1 MGEVKLIHNHYLE
14 PRDASV
20 DEISPTGNSKVG
32 DFIGFTYNGK
42 HSSELG
48 IVRTSDGSRF
58 NENLLP
64 TMQDKTVQVPGADGT
79 YYFGSYYTQRQFN
92 VSFAFDDLTEFQV
105 AQLKSHFGDKGIHDL
120 IFDECP
126 YKVYSAK
133 VTGTATIKYIAFSE
147 GSTNR
152 LYKGEGGVQ
161 FTCYNPFA
169 RSRYKFLD
177 DYLKKDYP
185 NKIEWKNASGMRSN
199 NQYVYQYE
207 NENVT
212 RVIDEWGNSTGKE
225 TDPKDRFLLFN
236 PGDKE
241 SDWILTIPFVENTIP
256 AINISLA
263 KWPTKKISLSEI
275 KSKGLSTKIKIN
287 SKTNLIEGYD
297 NNNQKTGELYNYC
310 LISGEFFK
318 IPIIK
323 KTQPNTDNDNFS
335 SEALVVRQASGG
347 PISNAI
353 KPELKYDYYY
363 Y

>member
-1 MGEVKLIHNHYLE
+1 MAQTETI
-14 PRDASV
+14 
-20 DEISPTGNSKVG
+20 TGNVSIVDSTYTNTKTG
-32 DFIGFTYNGK
+32 DYIGFTYNGK

-152 LYKGEGGVQ
+152 LYKGEGSVQ

-177 DYLKKDYP
+177 DYLDADYP
-185 NKIEWKNASGMRSN
+185 NKGEWKYASGMRSN
-199 NQYVYQYE
+199 DQYVYEYG
-207 NENVT
+207 NKVVT
-212 RVIDEWGNSTGKE
+212 RIIDEWGGLEGAN
-225 TDPKDRFLLFN
+225 DDVKDRFLLFN
-236 PGDKE
+236 PGDRE
-241 SDWILTIPFVENTIP
+241 AEWVLTIPFNNNKIPSTTIKLH
-256 AINISLA
+256 NEGSMLV
-263 KWPTKKISLSEI
+263 LSEI
-275 KSKGLSTKIKIN
+275 TKKQNSTATAIRIN
-287 SKTNLIEGYD
+287 SRTNLIEGY
-297 NNNQKTGELYNYC
+297 NESNGKPTGELYNNH
-310 LISGEFFK
+310 IESGTFFK

-323 KTQPNTDNDNFS
+323 KTTENSDSDNYDT
-335 SEALVVRQASGG
+335 EALVV
-347 PISNAI
+347 SNVTNVI
-353 KPELKYDYYY
+353 PTIQYDYIYY
-363 Y
+363 